1 MIVIITVV
9 LLEAAAG
16 RSRVKGLAGGCG
28 LFTRQDLGLCRG
40 IRGRG
45 GLFID
50 ELDFQLSVGEQF
62 AAVMQRYAN
71 YKGYP
76 ADETGDLS
84 QLIDAGQISDW
95 ARENVSWAV
104 GAGLIVGRDN
114 GALDPQGSA
123 TRAEAAAILQ
133 RFIEK

>member
-1 MIVIITVV
+1 MI
-9 LLEAAAG
+9 
-16 RSRVKGLAGGCG
+16 
-28 LFTRQDLGLCRG
+28 TR
-40 IRGRG
+40 
-45 GLFID
+45 
-50 ELDFQLSVGEQF
+50 EQF